1 MQSIPDALDKDG
13 SRQYAGRPT
22 RWDLTNQADIC
33 TQGEGWWGK
42 GGGSGSQGT
51 GYRPFMCICVQGV
64 HVCAGSRMCVY
75 YAGGVGYPICLHD
88 RKTGRR
94 RRLPTD
100 HARPETT

>member
-64 HVCAGSRMCVY
+64 HVCAGYRVLRLQHDCMTTDDDRVSTSQ
-75 YAGGVGYPICLHD
+75 GEGVHI
-88 RKTGRR
+88 TG
-94 RRLPTD
+94 
-100 HARPETT
+100 